1 MVFLSLVYS
10 RAGIAKRFSILLGH
24 PFPSSL
30 ASRNRLIFEHF
41 LSFCGSGLEACAASC
56 PGCMQA
62 IGKHR
67 DSGLWD
73 FLGCKVPRSLP
84 PSPSSL

>member
-41 LSFCGSGLEACAASC
+41 LSFVV
-56 PGCMQA
+56 
-62 IGKHR
+62 
-67 DSGLWD
+67 
-73 FLGCKVPRSLP
+73 LGWRLVQHPVQDVCKQ
-84 PSPSSL
+84 